1 MNCIRR
7 VSCTSAA
14 VLATLLGLL
23 VRASAAQ
30 TLSTPVASPAS
41 GIYSESQS
49 VQLTADTGAEIR
61 YTLNGAEPQRRRHCT
76 RARSMSPRE
85 RPTSEPRRS

>member
-23 VRASAAQ
+23 VGASAAQ

-61 YTLNGAEPQRRRHCT
+61 YTLNGAEPAQCLRGNDQPPSQGIH
-76 RARSMSPRE
+76 E
-85 RPTSEPRRS
+85 RVDGQ